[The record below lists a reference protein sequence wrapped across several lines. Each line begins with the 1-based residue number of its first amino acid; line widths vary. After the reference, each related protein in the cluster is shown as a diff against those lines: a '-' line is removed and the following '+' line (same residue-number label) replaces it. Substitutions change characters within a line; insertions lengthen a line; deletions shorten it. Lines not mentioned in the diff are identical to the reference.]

1 MKTIIGGPYT
11 QGGMDDLSDK
21 KLVLLIEDNEK
32 LNIAN
37 RRALALRG
45 YEVLASSTLAGG
57 QLHLAKIE
65 PDVILLDIE
74 LPDGDGISFC
84 NEIRETTTAHIL
96 FLTANTKHESMMQ
109 ALQYG
114 GDDYITK
121 PFHPEELIARIDAV
135 MRRRK
140 MDKATTKTII
150 KGALT
155 LDIVATQGFIA
166 GNNLALTPK
175 EFSLL
180 LLLVQNENKILSAEY
195 VYAEVWKAPLVGDKN
210 SMQAIISKVRQKI
223 EYSGYYIDSIRGQGY
238 VFRLK

>member
-1 MKTIIGGPYT
+1 MGVPYG
-11 QGGMDDLSDK
+11 QGGLCDLSDK

-37 RRALALRG
+37 SRALALRG
-45 YEVLASSTLAGG
+45 YEVLTASTLAKGG
-57 QLHLAKIE
+57 LQLAKRE

-84 NEIRETTTAHIL
+84 NEIRSITTAHIL
-96 FLTANTKHESMMQ
+96 FLTANAKHESMVQ

-140 MDKATTKTII
+140 MDKTNAKTII

-155 LDIVATQGFIA
+155 LDIMATQGFIA
-166 GNNLALTPK
+166 GNDLTLTPK

-180 LLLVQNENKILSAEY
+180 LLLVQNEGKILSAEY
-195 VYAEVWKAPLVGDKN
+195 IYAKVWKAPLVGDKN

-238 VFRLK
+238 TFRLK